1 MSGTNPFALART
13 CRATNRAGQRCGRPP
28 MLGGFVCR
36 LHGGASPQAIRSAR
50 ERLRAMVDPALD
62 ALLRII
68 EAPRGLCPLCQRSED
83 MSAVIKAAIA
93 VLDRAGHGPHATLAV
108 VRASEPPLPWPA
120 LTGPQMD
127 TVQAGLAAV
136 RAVTFLTDD
145 EAAAIRAIGAAVVA
159 RVEAVKE
166 RH

>member
-1 MSGTNPFALART
+1 MSANPFALART

-68 EAPRGLCPLCQRSED
+68 EAPHGLCPLCQRSDD
-83 MSAVIKAAIA
+83 MSAVTKAAIA
-93 VLDRAGHGPHATLAV
+93 VLDRAGHGPHATLALE
-108 VRASEPPLPWPA
+108 RSPEPPLPWPA
-120 LTGPQMD
+120 LTEPQMD
-127 TVQAGLAAV
+127 TVKAGLAAV
-136 RAVTFLTDD
+136 KAVAYLSDE
-145 EAAAIRAIGAAVVA
+145 EAAALRAIG
-159 RVEAVKE
+159 EAVTARIEAAKE
-166 RH
+166 AH